1 MYNNKQ
7 NRREHT
13 PRAPQEFDEK
23 VIRISRVT
31 KKTKGGNNISFTA
44 LVVVGDRKGRVG
56 VALGKAK
63 DVMNAI
69 KKGVRRGKKTV
80 ITIPLVDNRTIP
92 YEMTIKYGAARL
104 ILKPAP
110 AGTGV
115 IAGGSVRAVLELSG
129 VKDVVSKILGTN
141 NKMSNV
147 IATFEA
153 LKLMKSTVE
162 TKNALGQT
170 STKKP
175 ESPKILK

>member
-1 MYNNKQ
+1 MYNTNKP
-7 NRREHT
+7 RRDNA
-13 PRAPQEFDEK
+13 PRAPQEFGEK

-69 KKGVRRGKKTV
+69 KKGVRRGRKTV
-80 ITIPLVDNRTIP
+80 INIPLVDNRTIP
-92 YEMTIKYGAARL
+92 YELTTKYGAAKVM
-104 ILKPAP
+104 LKPAP

-115 IAGGSVRAVLELSG
+115 IAGGSVRAVLELAG
-129 VKDVVSKILGTN
+129 IKDVVSKILGTN

-147 IATFEA
+147 VATFEA
-153 LKLMKSTVE
+153 LKVMQTTVD
-162 TKNALGQT
+162 TKTALGQE
-170 STKKP
+170 STRKK
-175 ESPKILK
+175 L